1 MGLPAPPPNAPTK
14 DNAKQRDTYDRK
26 SRKDSTSNVVATFCH
41 SCLSTHHFNPI
52 HFLAWIKAHKIVF
65 HPSIGQDAQDQR
77 SYRMKRRNVL
87 SGLSISSAG
96 SSPSQTL
103 SAHLVYLGPWIFW
116 PIDFRFKTRKWK
128 TDNEPS
134 PVSRLGVGKWET
146 RNGSFS
152 VVRVRG
158 YEWKFG

>member
-1 MGLPAPPPNAPTK
+1 MHLT
-14 DNAKQRDTYDRK
+14 
-26 SRKDSTSNVVATFCH
+26 
-41 SCLSTHHFNPI
+41 
-52 HFLAWIKAHKIVF
+52 
-65 HPSIGQDAQDQR
+65 
-77 SYRMKRRNVL
+77 
-87 SGLSISSAG
+87 LSITHCRELG
-96 SSPSQTL
+96 GG
-103 SAHLVYLGPWIFW
+103 VGPWIFW

-146 RNGSFS
+146 RNEPISHFPFPISKRETGNGSFS